1 MVDGVGGA
9 APRVEEHGGAEH
21 GAGNPHDGVGVVVEA
36 GGVALDLSRV
46 AGVQPDVLDNAV
58 HFDVRFGVA
67 LLDAARFGAVVHAVA
82 LVDALAK
89 VAVALAARRAARP
102 N

>member
-1 MVDGVGGA
+1 MVDVVGGA

-36 GGVALDLSRV
+36 GGVALPIV
-46 AGVQPDVLDNAV
+46 AEVQPDVLDNAV